1 MAFTALLFGC
11 LVALSGGEALAQ
23 AQGGFP
29 DKRMED
35 FQKRRACE
43 QNLPT
48 CLPQVRR
55 QIEQERS
62 SRIWMGSM
70 VGGVLLLLALM
81 VVRANRQRQ
90 IESQQ
95 LVAKSR
101 QAARRRKEQQR
112 SGNQDVFE
120 EDEDDDD
127 GLPSRSTIE
136 RPPGFGRR

>member
-1 MAFTALLFGC
+1 M
-11 LVALSGGEALAQ
+11 Q
-23 AQGGFP
+23 
-29 DKRMED
+29 D

-62 SRIWMGSM
+62 RRIWMASM
-70 VGGVLLLLALM
+70 VGGVLALLALM
-81 VVRANRQRQ
+81 VVRANRQKQ

-101 QAARRRKEQQR
+101 QAARRRKEQQK
-112 SGNQDVFE
+112 SGTQDIFE
-120 EDEDDDD
+120 DDEDDDD

-136 RPPGFGRR
+136 RPPGFGKR